1 MYYTNIFVTLNDST
15 TSKSAFIHSSVFQSF
30 APFGQMSLNFAFLP
44 LKKMKKKKMKM
55 KMKRMKR
62 MKMKKKRRFVKN
74 FLLKTFDNFNGSPHF
89 LGEN

>member
-55 KMKRMKR
+55 KR